1 MSQKPTL
8 PPTPTSTPD
17 CPLSIIALPR
27 TCPLCG
33 EVDCEAGDTGT
44 CEDFAAEMVR
54 LDRDG
59 GWK

>member
-1 MSQKPTL
+1 MNQKPTL
-8 PPTPTSTPD
+8 PPTPTSTPQ
-17 CPLSIIALPR
+17 PLPIIALPL

-33 EVDCEAGDTGT
+33 EVGCEAGDTGF